1 LIQGIVGTVPQLSSN
16 MPKVVSS
23 VVNGISRAISSVV
36 DIGRNIVQGL
46 WQGIQS
52 MGQWIQDKI
61 GSLFRS
67 VINGAKNVLGIH
79 SPSTVFAGIGENMGL
94 GLGVGFTDA
103 MRSVEA
109 EIKRAIPTK
118 FDGLNIDVGMVSKA
132 SAASNTTAS
141 ATQAGNV
148 ENKYEIVINN
158 PKPEPASGS
167 VRTTLLKHSYGLA

>member
-1 LIQGIVGTVPQLSSN
+1 
-16 MPKVVSS
+16 M
-23 VVNGISRAISSVV
+23 
-36 DIGRNIVQGL
+36 
-46 WQGIQS
+46 
-52 MGQWIQDKI
+52 
-61 GSLFRS
+61 
-67 VINGAKNVLGIH
+67 INGAKNVLGIH